1 MWRLRLDRIFIHNVS
16 GVGNVRNSIA
26 RAARLLD
33 DLGDLADAERVL
45 RRDRQRLAEAE
56 RIGLVDARLGRAALA
71 FIGGEDHRL
80 AGAAHQLGEN
90 LVCRHHAGPR
100 VDQEQHQIG
109 LGDRRLRLLAHA
121 RGKPL
126 IPGLEPRGIDEG
138 DGARPKLGLG
148 LAPVARQTG
157 LVVDQRQLLADQP
170 VEQGGL
176 ADIRPSDDGDGEG
189 HWPPV
194 NLRAGYPNASLPL
207 AGASIESNQF
217 GVVGQDIHAPAG
229 HNR

>member
-1 MWRLRLDRIFIHNVS
+1 MWRLRLDRILIHNVS

-26 RAARLLD
+26 RAASLLD

-45 RRDRQRLAEAE
+45 GRDRQRLAETE

-71 FIGGEDHRL
+71 FIGGEDHLL

-90 LVCRHHAGPR
+90 LVGRHHAGPR
-100 VDQEQHQIG
+100 IDQEQHEIG
-109 LGDRRLRLLAHA
+109 LGDGRFRLLAHA

-148 LAPVARQTG
+148 LAPVARQPG

-189 HWPPV
+189 HWPLMPW
-194 NLRAGYPNASLPL
+194 NLPGSPECSLPSSGGL
-207 AGASIESNQF
+207 N
-217 GVVGQDIHAPAG
+217 
-229 HNR
+229 